1 LEWRS
6 CAGSRLKL
14 VEMEHMSIYLFV
26 YWRIYSSSV
35 STYGYENEGAY
46 LFIGDTY
53 DKKYDKVKE
62 KKVNAIERYRM
73 LPVRAVM
80 DK

>member
-1 LEWRS
+1 MFCGRPVRGAVSYTHLD
-6 CAGSRLKL
+6 
-14 VEMEHMSIYLFV
+14 V
-26 YWRIYSSSV
+26 YKRQ
-35 STYGYENEGAY
+35 GYENEGAY